1 MGTSMCGVEK
11 MCAPHRVTEPT
22 PDWSDSSC
30 LHRFAMSSE
39 YMYTDSSH
47 KKLRF
52 SCFSIDCAI
61 QATNSTS
68 ISCNTLLIQRGI
80 PVTEPRFLFFVLFNM
95 WPTMSTLTWLTG
107 LLAASAAINPTFVT
121 AYDTVNSNDK
131 NTQLC
136 EHNITIIIS
145 ADNIFNLNLAG
156 QYIRGP
162 FDSPLVDTQ
171 AWKKINTYTQ
181 TVKGNNSFHVSVDVA
196 DFGNV
201 AGLLAAVYVDDK
213 LYADTGV
220 LNNKWIVTEQP
231 PESECW
237 WTDED
242 FKADSLWHT
251 NVHALC
257 NDPSNSW
264 GDHVSRFHSQAPN
277 SKAEFMWYANCHNTG
292 NRTTFKHN
300 YFRID
305 IDLRSNITVPVPTS
319 TLAIASTSECTDI
332 TSSVASASTA
342 STSDNYWCCNHYH
355 RRDDYWCCSA
365 ATTTPDAMTTGV
377 ASTTTG
383 AITTSAASTTTDAI
397 TTSAASTT
405 TDAATTSA
413 ASTTTDAAT
422 TSVATTTTD
431 AMTTGAAST
440 TTDAMTTGVASTT
453 TDAATT
459 SAASTTTDAATTGVA
474 STTTDAMTTVLHLPL
489 LMLPLPVLQPLLP
502 TR

>member
-1 MGTSMCGVEK
+1 
-11 MCAPHRVTEPT
+11 
-22 PDWSDSSC
+22 
-30 LHRFAMSSE
+30 
-39 YMYTDSSH
+39 
-47 KKLRF
+47 
-52 SCFSIDCAI
+52 
-61 QATNSTS
+61 
-68 ISCNTLLIQRGI
+68 
-80 PVTEPRFLFFVLFNM
+80 M

-342 STSDNYWCCNHYH
+342 STSVGTTIYAITTTSAASTTKAITTSAATTSGAMTTGVTSTTT
-355 RRDDYWCCSA
+355 SA
-365 ATTTPDAMTTGV
+365 ATTTTDAMTTGV

-383 AITTSAASTTTDAI
+383 AI

-422 TSVATTTTD
+422 TS
-431 AMTTGAAST
+431 AAST

-453 TDAATT
+453 TDAMTT
-459 SAASTTTDAATTGVA
+459 GAASTTL
-474 STTTDAMTTVLHLPL
+474 TTTLVHLPH
-489 LMLPLPVLQPLLP
+489 
-502 TR
+502 

>member
-342 STSDNYWCCNHYH
+342 STSVG
-355 RRDDYWCCSA
+355 
-365 ATTTPDAMTTGV
+365 TTIY
-377 ASTTTG
+377 
-383 AITTSAASTTTDAI
+383 AITTTSAASTTKAI
-397 TTSAASTT
+397 TTGA
-405 TDAATTSA
+405 
-413 ASTTTDAAT
+413 
-422 TSVATTTTD
+422 ATTTTD

-440 TTDAMTTGVASTT
+440 TTDAMTTGAASTTTDAMTTGAASTT

-459 SAASTTTDAATTGVA
+459 SAAT
-474 STTTDAMTTVLHLPL
+474 TTTDAMTTGAASTTTDRRDDYWCCIYHY
-489 LMLPLPVLQPLLP
+489 
-502 TR
+502 